1 MEMLISPAKKMRVDA
16 DSLPPLGQPAFL
28 ADAKRLLAELRA
40 LPEDRLRSLWGCS
53 ETLAALN
60 RDRLRTA
67 DLDRAQTPAILAYE
81 GIQYQYMAPQV
92 METGQLD
99 YIQAHLRILSGFYG
113 LLRPFDGVTPY
124 RLEMGARLSVDGCRD
139 LYAFWGEKL
148 ARALAGESGWVL
160 DLASKEYS
168 RAVLPHLPPS
178 VGVVSCVFGEL
189 RPDGKVV
196 EKGTLCKMARG
207 EMVRWLAETGTTHPD
222 GLPAF
227 QGLGYRYDPDRSTGA
242 RMVFLK
248 TTQSSA
254 V

>member
-99 YIQAHLRILSGFYG
+99 YIQAHLRILSGLYG
-113 LLRPFDGVTPY
+113 VLRPFDGVIPY
-124 RLEMGARLSVDGCRD
+124 RLEMQARLAVDGQRD
-139 LYAFWGEKL
+139 LYGFWGGRL
-148 ARALAGESGWVL
+148 ADHLAGETDCLL
-160 DLASKEYS
+160 DLASREYS
-168 RAVLPHLPPS
+168 RAVRPHLPAGMRW
-178 VGVVSCVFGEL
+178 VGCRFVTRKGDKL
-189 RPDGKVV
+189 V
-196 EKGTLCKMARG
+196 EKATLCKMARG
-207 EMVRWLAETGTTHPD
+207 RMVRFLVETGAQTPEDARGFCDLGFQYSAADSRPD
-222 GLPAF
+222 QLTF
-227 QGLGYRYDPDRSTGA
+227 IKED
-242 RMVFLK
+242 
-248 TTQSSA
+248 
-254 V
+254 